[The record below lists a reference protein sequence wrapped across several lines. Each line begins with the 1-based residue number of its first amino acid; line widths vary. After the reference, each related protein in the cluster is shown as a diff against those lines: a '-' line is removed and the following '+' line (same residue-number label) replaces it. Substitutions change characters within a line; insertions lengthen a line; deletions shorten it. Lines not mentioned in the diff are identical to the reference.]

1 MTISLQE
8 KLKNLDK
15 LADGFNKQA
24 GKTMMGRISKSEDIQ
39 KELIVDFISVKS
51 LNVKNAMGGGIPKGK
66 ITIVSGNPDSGKT
79 YFLLETIGNEMERDE
94 NFVAGWLES
103 EGSITENDL
112 TQFNIDPDR
121 FFYLKFDKAGGAEKA
136 LDGVEAALLT
146 GIDMFVI
153 NSLKC
158 LVPSEELNKGM
169 ASMQIGLQARMNG
182 KMTRKLK
189 PIITENKTAFC
200 IVQHLTTQ
208 IGSMSRDPLIISG
221 GLAIMF
227 GADIIM
233 DFRKR
238 SIGPEDPISKEEG
251 VKIGVSIRKNHVVTN
266 RCPYLKTEYYGI
278 FGKGTEVYLEAIELA
293 VEKGLIVKGGAFYKV
308 PDENG
313 NPVILE
319 DGTKM
324 QWQGTAKF
332 RQYCIDNPD
341 FFKDLT
347 DKIGNDTAKK
357 MSDEEIQAAIKEEQE
372 VEEIIEEADIL
383 KEAKKSKKKK

>member
-1 MTISLQE
+1 
-8 KLKNLDK
+8 
-15 LADGFNKQA
+15 
-24 GKTMMGRISKSEDIQ
+24 
-39 KELIVDFISVKS
+39 
-51 LNVKNAMGGGIPKGK
+51 
-66 ITIVSGNPDSGKT
+66 
-79 YFLLETIGNEMERDE
+79 
-94 NFVAGWLES
+94 
-103 EGSITENDL
+103 
-112 TQFNIDPDR
+112 
-121 FFYLKFDKAGGAEKA
+121 
-136 LDGVEAALLT
+136 
-146 GIDMFVI
+146 
-153 NSLKC
+153 
-158 LVPSEELNKGM
+158 
-169 ASMQIGLQARMNG
+169 
-182 KMTRKLK
+182 
-189 PIITENKTAFC
+189 
-200 IVQHLTTQ
+200 
-208 IGSMSRDPLIISG
+208 
-221 GLAIMF
+221 MF